1 MEVVKQLIKSNKVMM
16 FSKSYCPYCKL
27 AKEVLSSANI
37 EFKSME
43 LDQESNGAQVQSALE
58 SLTGQRTVPNVFV
71 GGKSIGGGTD
81 VQKLH
86 ADGKLQAL
94 VDAA

>member
-16 FSKSYCPYCKL
+16 FSKSYCPYCTL
-27 AKEVLSSANI
+27 AKEVLRSANI
-37 EFKSME
+37 EFKTME
-43 LDQESNGAQVQSALE
+43 LDQEANGAEVQDALE